1 MKGVSMFGYYRYYY
15 DPTYILVIIGLVLC
29 LGASAMVKVT
39 YNRYKEVYP
48 ARFITGAEVA
58 ERILRS
64 AGIVDVRI
72 EPVSGELTDHYDP
85 REKVLRLSQENF
97 HTSSVAAIGVAA
109 HEAGH
114 AIQHNKGYF
123 PLKFRNSIL
132 PVANLGSQL
141 GVPLVLIG
149 LVFGA
154 GDTLINLGII
164 LFAFAVL
171 FQVVTLPV
179 EFNASRRA
187 VKMLDEQGI
196 LYGEELSGCK
206 KVLTAAAMTYV
217 AAAAS
222 SALQLLRLVILGG
235 RRRSD

>member
-1 MKGVSMFGYYRYYY
+1 MWGYYY

-29 LGASAMVKVT
+29 LGASAMVKST

-48 ARFITGAEVA
+48 ARFMSGAEVA
-58 ERILRS
+58 ERILHS
-64 AGIVDVRI
+64 AGIQDVRV
-72 EPVSGELTDHYDP
+72 EQVAGELTDHYDP
-85 REKVLRLSQENF
+85 REKVLRLSQENYN
-97 HTSSVAAIGVAA
+97 TSSVAAIGVAA

-114 AIQHNKGYF
+114 AIQHNVGYF
-123 PLKFRNSIL
+123 PLKFRNAIL

-149 LVFGA
+149 LVFSF
-154 GDTLINLGII
+154 GDTLINVGIL

-179 EFNASRRA
+179 EFNASKRA
-187 VKMLDEQGI
+187 VKLLDEQGI

-206 KVLTAAAMTYV
+206 KVLSAAAMTYV

-235 RRRSD
+235 KRRRD

>member
-1 MKGVSMFGYYRYYY
+1 MWGYYY

-29 LGASAMVKVT
+29 LGASAMVKST

-48 ARFITGAEVA
+48 ARFMSGAEVA

-64 AGIVDVRI
+64 AGIQDVRV
-72 EPVSGELTDHYDP
+72 EQVAGELTDHYDP
-85 REKVLRLSQENF
+85 REKVLRLSQENYN
-97 HTSSVAAIGVAA
+97 TSSVAAIGVAA

-114 AIQHNKGYF
+114 AIQHNVGYF
-123 PLKFRNSIL
+123 PLKFRNAIL

-149 LVFGA
+149 LVFSF
-154 GDTLINLGII
+154 GDTLINVGIL

-179 EFNASRRA
+179 EFNASKRA

-206 KVLTAAAMTYV
+206 KVLSAAAMTYV

-235 RRRSD
+235 KRRRD

>member
-1 MKGVSMFGYYRYYY
+1 MFGYYRYYY

-58 ERILRS
+58 ERVLRS

-235 RRRSD
+235 RRRRD

>member
-1 MKGVSMFGYYRYYY
+1 MWGYYY

-29 LGASAMVKVT
+29 LGASAMVKST

-48 ARFITGAEVA
+48 ARFMSGAEVA
-58 ERILRS
+58 ERILHS
-64 AGIVDVRI
+64 AGIQDVRV
-72 EPVSGELTDHYDP
+72 EQVAGELTDHYDP
-85 REKVLRLSQENF
+85 REKVLRLSQENYN
-97 HTSSVAAIGVAA
+97 TSSVAAIGVAA

-114 AIQHNKGYF
+114 AIQHNVGYF
-123 PLKFRNSIL
+123 PLKFRNAIL

-149 LVFGA
+149 LIFSF
-154 GDTLINLGII
+154 GDTLINVGIL

-179 EFNASRRA
+179 EFNASKRA
-187 VKMLDEQGI
+187 VKLLDEQGI

-206 KVLTAAAMTYV
+206 KVLSAAAMTYV

-235 RRRSD
+235 KRRRD

>member
-1 MKGVSMFGYYRYYY
+1 MWGYYY

-29 LGASAMVKVT
+29 LGASAMVKST

-48 ARFITGAEVA
+48 ARFMSGAEVA

-64 AGIVDVRI
+64 AGIQDVRV
-72 EPVSGELTDHYDP
+72 EQVAGELTDHYDP
-85 REKVLRLSQENF
+85 REKVLRLSQENYN
-97 HTSSVAAIGVAA
+97 TSSVAAIGVAA

-114 AIQHNKGYF
+114 AIQHNVGYF
-123 PLKFRNSIL
+123 PLKFRNAIL

-149 LVFGA
+149 LVFSF
-154 GDTLINLGII
+154 GDTLINVGIL

-179 EFNASRRA
+179 EFNASKRA
-187 VKMLDEQGI
+187 VKLLDEQGI

-206 KVLTAAAMTYV
+206 KVLSAAAMTYV

-235 RRRSD
+235 KRRRD

>member
-1 MKGVSMFGYYRYYY
+1 MWGFFGLYY
-15 DPTYILVIIGLVLC
+15 DPTYILVILGLVLC
-29 LGASAMVKVT
+29 LGASAMVRGT
-39 YNRYKEVYP
+39 YRKYSGVYP
-48 ARFITGAEVA
+48 ARHITGAQAA
-58 ERILRS
+58 EMILRN
-64 AGIVDVRI
+64 AGISDVRV
-72 EPVSGELTDHYDP
+72 EQVSGELTDHYDP
-85 REKVLRLSQENF
+85 RAKVLRISQLNYN
-97 HTSSVAAIGVAA
+97 TSSVAAIGVAA

-114 AIQHNKGYF
+114 AVQHHTGYF
-123 PLKFRNSIL
+123 PLRFRNLIL

-141 GVPLVLIG
+141 GVPLVIIG
-149 LVFGA
+149 LIFSLGDGLITA
-154 GDTLINLGII
+154 GIL

-187 VKMLDEQGI
+187 VKLLGEYDV
-196 LYGEELSGCK
+196 LSGEELLGCK

-235 RRRSD
+235 RRRRD

>member
-1 MKGVSMFGYYRYYY
+1 MSRYFFGYYY

-29 LGASAMVKVT
+29 LGASAMVKST
-39 YNRYKEVYP
+39 YRKYSEVYP
-48 ARFITGAEVA
+48 SRHMTGAEA
-58 ERILRS
+58 AYMILRN
-64 AGIVDVRI
+64 AGVTDVRI
-72 EPVSGELTDHYDP
+72 EQVSGDLTDHYDP
-85 REKVLRLSQENF
+85 RDKVLRLSQLTYN
-97 HTSSVAAIGVAA
+97 TSSVAAIGVAA

-114 AIQHNKGYF
+114 AVQHNVGYF
-123 PLKFRNSIL
+123 PLKLRNTIL
-132 PVANLGSQL
+132 PAANLGSKL
-141 GVPLVLIG
+141 GVPLVIIG
-149 LVFGA
+149 LILGL
-154 GDTLINLGII
+154 GDTLVNIGIL

-179 EFNASRRA
+179 EFNASKRA
-187 VKMLDEQGI
+187 VRMLENYGI

-235 RRRSD
+235 RRRRD

>member
-1 MKGVSMFGYYRYYY
+1 MWGYYY

-29 LGASAMVKVT
+29 LGASAMVKST
-39 YNRYKEVYP
+39 YNRYKEFYP
-48 ARFITGAEVA
+48 ARLITGAQAA
-58 ERILRS
+58 ERILHS
-64 AGIVDVRI
+64 AGIHDVRI
-72 EPVSGELTDHYDP
+72 EQVDGELTDHYDP
-85 REKVLRLSQENF
+85 REKVLRLSQENYN
-97 HTSSVAAIGVAA
+97 TSSVAAIGVAA

-114 AIQHNKGYF
+114 ALQHNVGYF
-123 PLKFRNSIL
+123 PLKFRNAIL

-149 LVFGA
+149 LVFSF
-154 GDTLINLGII
+154 GDTLINIGIL

-179 EFNASRRA
+179 EFNASKRA
-187 VKMLDEQGI
+187 VKMLEEQGI

-206 KVLTAAAMTYV
+206 KVLSAAAMTYV

-222 SALQLLRLVILGG
+222 SALQLLRLVLLGG
-235 RRRSD
+235 KRRRD

>member
-1 MKGVSMFGYYRYYY
+1 MFGYYRYYY

-29 LGASAMVKVT
+29 LLANAMVKVT

-48 ARFITGAEVA
+48 ARFLTGAEVA

-64 AGIVDVRI
+64 AGIMDVRI

-85 REKVLRLSQENF
+85 RERVLRLSQENF

-114 AIQHNKGYF
+114 AIQHSRGYF

-154 GDTLINLGII
+154 GDVFINAGII

-179 EFNASRRA
+179 EFNASKRA

-196 LYGEELSGCK
+196 LYGEELTGCK

-235 RRRSD
+235 KRRRD

>member
-1 MKGVSMFGYYRYYY
+1 MWGYYY

-29 LGASAMVKVT
+29 LGASAMVKGT
-39 YNRYKEVYP
+39 YGRYKEVYP
-48 ARFITGAEVA
+48 MRFITGAEA
-58 ERILRS
+58 ASRILHS
-64 AGIVDVRI
+64 AGITDVRI
-72 EPVSGELTDHYDP
+72 EQVSGELTDHYDP

-97 HTSSVAAIGVAA
+97 NTSSVAAIGVAA

-114 AIQHNKGYF
+114 AIQHNRGYF
-123 PLKFRNSIL
+123 PLKFRNAIL

-149 LVFGA
+149 LVFGF
-154 GDTLINLGII
+154 GDTLINVGIL

-187 VKMLDEQGI
+187 VRMLDEQGI

-235 RRRSD
+235 RRRRD

>member
-1 MKGVSMFGYYRYYY
+1 MFGYYRYYY

-109 HEAGH
+109 HEVGH

-187 VKMLDEQGI
+187 VKMLGEQGI

-235 RRRSD
+235 RRRRD